1 MTTNSASNKKPL
13 IIVASLVV
21 LVLLVAVLLFTKPW
35 TAFTSSTVDEA
46 LPGQTQSAT
55 SEETDTNADA
65 NSTGMTATAASDGPQ
80 TLSSGSFVSLDH
92 ETKGDA
98 SLVNAE
104 GKNYVRFEDLAGSD
118 GPDLKVVVTTTDLD
132 PANMSKDDYV
142 SLGDLKATHG
152 NQNYELPADLDPKD
166 VKKVIIWCE
175 QFSSPFG
182 VAEFT
187 PAA

>member
-1 MTTNSASNKKPL
+1 MTTNSASKKKPL
-13 IIVASLVV
+13 IIVAAVVV
-21 LVLLVAVLLFTKPW
+21 LIVLAVVLAFTKPW

-46 LPGQTQSAT
+46 LPGQSQSAT
-55 SEETDTNADA
+55 TQEA
-65 NSTGMTATAASDGPQ
+65 NNTEGSKASDMTTTESTSAPQ
-80 TLSSGSFVSLDH
+80 NLSTGSFVSLDH
-92 ETKGDA
+92 ETKG
-98 SLVNAE
+98 NAAIVKAD

-118 GPDLKVVVTTTDLD
+118 GPDLKVVVTTTDVD

-142 SLGDLKATHG
+142 NLGDLKATHG

-182 VAEFT
+182 VAEFS
-187 PAA
+187 PAS